1 MIIDECQ
8 LVFIQSQAA
17 PPPPRLTARS
27 RAAANRRA
35 AAAPE
40 QPPKSPEKRPAMALH
55 SIEELSLISY
65 VEAMPVMQSTQR
77 TRAPTTMSA
86 RPRLGRVRAPVK
98 PIPPRAKDEEPL
110 LNKKPINRR
119 KPLAL
124 ETEILRVRA
133 PPQSAITY
141 QSLIEKLTT
150 PDNGMKTRALEIANN
165 LVRSEPV
172 LPIHTAIRIVL
183 QATLDLGRPYDT
195 NMLAATFGVTRSLV
209 MQALRKYY
217 EDFTEQSHFTEA
229 LFVPTYLWLYGCLEE
244 DHAVER
250 VNKAIELS
258 GAAEPGCRS
267 VFAIARDFVILYV
280 SEVIYGAEGSQT
292 RPELA
297 GLSSVAAVMSSI
309 VVNPEVPPCFLEM
322 TNSFLY
328 RARMTGRLVMRAK
341 TDLIH
346 SKGGTIGGLFI
357 S

>member
-1 MIIDECQ
+1 MIIDECL
-8 LVFIQSQAA
+8 LVFIQSQAE

-40 QPPKSPEKRPAMALH
+40 QPPKSPEKRPTMALH

-65 VEAMPVMQSTQR
+65 VEAMPVMQSAQR

-98 PIPPRAKDEEPL
+98 PILPREEPHVPR
-110 LNKKPINRR
+110 KTTSRR

-124 ETEILRVRA
+124 ESEIPKVRVQ
-133 PPQSAITY
+133 PQSY
-141 QSLIEKLTT
+141 QALIEKLTT
-150 PDNGMKTRALEIANN
+150 PDIGMKTRALEIANTV
-165 LVRSEPV
+165 VRSEPV

-217 EDFTEQSHFTEA
+217 QDFKEQSHFTEA

-244 DHAVER
+244 EHAVER

-297 GLSSVAAVMSSI
+297 GLSSVAAVMSGI
-309 VVNPEVPPCFLEM
+309 VVKPDVPPCFLEM

-341 TDLIH
+341 TDLVH
-346 SKGGTIGGLFI
+346 SKGGTIGGLFTM
-357 S
+357 SEDC